1 MNKIL
6 TYLLGM
12 ALLFLLS
19 TCDTVYAQNLPN
31 QLKVPSFQDTH
42 SKTNQTQK
50 SSQKRPNRCA
60 EEKSGQRIPKPER
73 NRLDEEKGKKVA
85 VSGKRKKSRKTT
97 NTKKRKRKTNSEISE
112 DKNSQSAKQRGGK
125 KELEVKTERID
136 DIPLL
141 IGVMVLVG
149 YQRIIDKHI
158 PSHGNQRNLSWGWT
172 AVIWLAYILSEGDHR
187 KVALREYVRGM
198 KNALEQVTGK
208 EIDNLYFTDDRLAI
222 LLRHFSNR
230 QWWIKIENDLS
241 ENSIEVYELP
251 KKIVRCDATT
261 VSGYHKVV
269 EGGIFQFGNSKDDP
283 NRPQIKI
290 MTGSLDPL
298 GMPLATDVVSGENAD
313 DRLYVPVINRINSVL
328 KKSGVLYVGDCKL
341 SSFDNRLYIKGC
353 KGHYL
358 CPLPNTGETAEKK
371 DGWIEEGLLLDE
383 KDKLIKYTVIN
394 DKDKKEL
401 KAKGYEIE
409 RQQSGV
415 IDGKEK
421 KWTERVLIVNS
432 PAYAKQKEKGL
443 EKRLQNAE
451 KKIYALTP
459 AKGRGK
465 RQITDESELI
475 AAVKSILKK
484 HKVEGFLSYDYEK
497 EVETKTSYV
506 GKGRGSANRE
516 RKTIE
521 KIRYQIT
528 NVSRNKE
535 KIENEIKKY
544 GWKVYVTD
552 VSKKRLSFID
562 AMKCYRKEYRVE
574 RIFNM
579 LKSRLNIA
587 PFFVRRNDQVKGIT
601 NFLTLGVRALTL
613 IEYVVRRSL
622 KKDDGKLEGL
632 HPENPKKLTNIPTS
646 KKLLTAFSKITLT
659 IIESKNSVVRHLTP
673 LSQLQINILERLGL
687 KAAIYTKLE
696 IRQSV
701 NILNE

>member
-1 MNKIL
+1 MNRIL
-6 TYLLGM
+6 AYLFGI

-19 TCDTVYAQNLPN
+19 TCDIVYAQNLPN
-31 QLKVPSFQDTH
+31 QLKVPSFQNTH

-60 EEKSGQRIPKPER
+60 EEREGQRIPKPER
-73 NRLDEEKGKKVA
+73 NRLDEGKGKKVT
-85 VSGKRKKSRKTT
+85 VSRKRKKSRKTT
-97 NTKKRKRKTNSEISE
+97 NIKKRKRKTNSALSE
-112 DKNSQSAKQRGGK
+112 DEKPQSAKQRGGK
-125 KELEVKTERID
+125 KEPEVKTERVD

-187 KVALREYVRGM
+187 KVALREYVCGM
-198 KNALEQVTGK
+198 KNTLEQVTGK
-208 EIDNLYFTDDRLAI
+208 EIDELDFTDDRLAI
-222 LLRHFSNR
+222 LLKHFSNR
-230 QWWIKIENDLS
+230 KWWIKIENDLS

-251 KKIVRCDATT
+251 KEVVRCDATT

-283 NRPQIKI
+283 NRPQIKV

-298 GMPLATDVVSGENAD
+298 GMPLATDVVSGEHAD
-313 DRLYVPVINRINSVL
+313 DGLYIPVINRINSVL

-341 SSFDNRLYIKGC
+341 SSFENRLYIKGC

-358 CPLPNTGETAEKK
+358 CPLPNTGETAKK
-371 DGWIEEGLLLDE
+371 MAGWIEEGLFLNE

-394 DKDKKEL
+394 DKDKEEL

-415 IDGKEK
+415 IDGKQK
-421 KWTERVLIVNS
+421 RWTERVLIVNS

-459 AKGRGK
+459 ARGRGK

-475 AAVKSILKK
+475 TAVESILKK

-552 VSKKRLSFID
+552 VPKKRLGFID

-601 NFLTLGVRALTL
+601 HFLTLGVRTLTL

-622 KKDDGKLEGL
+622 KKDDSKLEGL

-659 IIESKNSVVRHLTP
+659 IIESKNSVTRHLTP

-687 KAAIYTKLE
+687 NAATYTKLE

>member
-1 MNKIL
+1 MNRISA
-6 TYLLGM
+6 YLFGM

-60 EEKSGQRIPKPER
+60 EERSGQRVPKPKR
-73 NRLDEEKGKKVA
+73 NRLDEGKGKKVT
-85 VSGKRKKSRKTT
+85 VSRKGKKSRRTT
-97 NTKKRKRKTNSEISE
+97 NIKKRKRKTNSALSE
-112 DKNSQSAKQRGGK
+112 DENPQSAKQRGGK

-141 IGVMVLVG
+141 IGVMILVG
-149 YQRIIDKHI
+149 YQKIIDKHI
-158 PSHGNQRNLSWGWT
+158 SSHGNQRNLSWGWT

-198 KNALEQVTGK
+198 KNTLEQVTGK
-208 EIDNLYFTDDRLAI
+208 EIDELDFTDDRLAI

-230 QWWIKIENDLS
+230 KWWIKIENDLS

-261 VSGYHKVV
+261 ASGYHKVV

-313 DRLYVPVINRINSVL
+313 DGLYVPVINRINSIL
-328 KKSGVLYVGDCKL
+328 KKPGVLYVGDCKL
-341 SSFDNRLYIKGC
+341 SSFENRLYIKGC

-358 CPLPNTGETAEKK
+358 CPLPNTGETAKKK
-371 DGWIEEGLLLDE
+371 DEWIEEGLLLDE
-383 KDKLIKYTVIN
+383 KDKLIRYTVIN
-394 DKDKKEL
+394 NKNKEEL

-459 AKGRGK
+459 ARGRGK
-465 RQITDESELI
+465 RQITDESELTT
-475 AAVKSILKK
+475 AVESILKK
-484 HKVEGFLSYDYEK
+484 HKVKDFLSYDYEK
-497 EVETKTSYV
+497 EVETKTRYI

-516 RKTIE
+516 RRTTE
-521 KIRYQIT
+521 NIRYQIT

-535 KIENEIKKY
+535 EIENEIKKY

-552 VSKKRLSFID
+552 VPKKRVGFID

-579 LKSRLNIA
+579 LKSRLTIA
-587 PFFVRRNDQVKGIT
+587 PFFVKRNDQVKGIT
-601 NFLTLGVRALTL
+601 HFLTLGVRTLTL

-622 KKDDGKLEGL
+622 KKDDSKLEGL
-632 HPENPKKLTNIPTS
+632 HPENPKKLTDIPTS

-659 IIESKNSVVRHLTP
+659 IIESKNSVIRHLTP

-687 KAAIYTKLE
+687 NAATYTRLE
-696 IRQSV
+696 IKQST
-701 NILNE
+701 NILSE

>member
-1 MNKIL
+1 MNRIL

-12 ALLFLLS
+12 ALFFLFS
-19 TCDTVYAQNLPN
+19 TCGTVYAQNLPN
-31 QLKVPSFQDTH
+31 QLKVSSLQDTH

-50 SSQKRPNRCA
+50 SSQRRPNHCA
-60 EEKSGQRIPKPER
+60 NERSGQHIPKPER
-73 NRLDEEKGKKVA
+73 NKLDEGKGKKVTA
-85 VSGKRKKSRKTT
+85 SRKKKKTRKTT
-97 NTKKRKRKTNSEISE
+97 IIKKRKRKTDPAVNE
-112 DKNSQSAKQRGGK
+112 DENHQSAKQRGGK
-125 KELEVKTERID
+125 KEFDVKTERID

-149 YQRIIDKHI
+149 YQRIIDQHI
-158 PSHGNQRNLSWGWT
+158 SSHGNQRNLSWGWT

-198 KNALEQVTGK
+198 ENALEQVTGK
-208 EIDNLYFTDDRLAI
+208 QIDELDFTDDRLAI
-222 LLRHFSNR
+222 VLRHFSNR
-230 QWWIKIENDLS
+230 KWWIKIENDLS
-241 ENSIEVYELP
+241 ANSIEVYELP

-283 NRPQIKI
+283 TRPQLKI

-298 GMPLATDVVSGENAD
+298 GMALATDVVSGEHAD
-313 DRLYVPVINRINSVL
+313 DGLYVPVIKRINAVL

-358 CPLPNTGETAEKK
+358 CPLPNTGETAKKK
-371 DGWIEEGLLLDE
+371 DAWIEEGLLLDE
-383 KDKLIKYTVIN
+383 KDKLIRYTVVN
-394 DKDKKEL
+394 NKNKEEL

-409 RQQSGV
+409 RQQSGL
-415 IDGKEK
+415 IDGKEE

-432 PAYAKQKEKGL
+432 PAYARQKEKGS

-459 AKGRGK
+459 ARGRGK
-465 RQITDESELI
+465 RQITDESKLI
-475 AAVKSILKK
+475 ASVESILKK
-484 HKVEGFLSYDYEK
+484 HKLEGFLSYDYEK

-552 VSKKRLSFID
+552 VPKKRLGFID

-601 NFLTLGVRALTL
+601 NFLTLGVRTLTL
-613 IEYVVRRSL
+613 IEYVIRRSL
-622 KKDDGKLEGL
+622 KKDDSKLEGL
-632 HPENPKKLTNIPTS
+632 HLENPKKLTNIPTS
-646 KKLLTAFSKITLT
+646 KKILTAFSKITLT

-673 LSQLQINILERLGL
+673 LSQLHINILERLGL
-687 KAAIYTKLE
+687 NAATYTKLE
-696 IRQSV
+696 IGQSV

>member
-1 MNKIL
+1 MNRIL
-6 TYLLGM
+6 AYLFGM
-12 ALLFLLS
+12 ALLFLLL

-31 QLKVPSFQDTH
+31 KLKVSSFQNTH

-50 SSQKRPNRCA
+50 SSQKRLNRCA
-60 EEKSGQRIPKPER
+60 EERSSQRIPKPER
-73 NRLDEEKGKKVA
+73 NRLDEGKGKKVA
-85 VSGKRKKSRKTT
+85 ISKKRKKSRKTT
-97 NTKKRKRKTNSEISE
+97 NIKKRKRKTNSALNE
-112 DKNSQSAKQRGGK
+112 DEKHQSAKQRGGK
-125 KELEVKTERID
+125 KELNVSTERVD

-158 PSHGNQRNLSWGWT
+158 SSHGNQRNLSWGWT

-187 KVALREYVRGM
+187 KVALREYVSGM
-198 KNALEQVTGK
+198 ENVLKQITGK
-208 EIDNLYFTDDRLAI
+208 KIDELDFTDDRLTI

-230 QWWIKIENDLS
+230 KWWIKIENDLS
-241 ENSIEVYELP
+241 ENAIEAYELP
-251 KKIVRCDATT
+251 KKVVRCDATT

-269 EGGIFQFGNSKDDP
+269 EEGIFQFGNSKDDP

-298 GMPLATDVVSGENAD
+298 GMPLATDVVSGERAD
-313 DRLYVPVINRINSVL
+313 DGLYIPVINRINSVL

-341 SSFDNRLYIKGC
+341 SSFDNRLHIKGS

-358 CPLPNTGETAEKK
+358 CPLPNTGETAKK
-371 DGWIEEGLLLDE
+371 MGGWIEEGLSLDE

-394 DKDKKEL
+394 DKDKEEL

-409 RQQSGV
+409 RQQSGG

-432 PAYAKQKEKGL
+432 PSYTKQKEKGL
-443 EKRLQNAE
+443 ENRLQNAE

-459 AKGRGK
+459 ARGRGK
-465 RQITDESELI
+465 IQITDESVLI
-475 AAVKSILKK
+475 VSVESILKK
-484 HKVEGFLSYDYEK
+484 HKVEGFLSYNYEK
-497 EVETKTSYV
+497 EVETTTKYV

-516 RKTIE
+516 QKTTE

-528 NVSRNKE
+528 NVSKNKE

-552 VSKKRLSFID
+552 VSKKRLGFID

-601 NFLTLGVRALTL
+601 HFLTLGVRALTL

-622 KKDDGKLEGL
+622 KKDDSKLEGL
-632 HPENPKKLTNIPTS
+632 HPENLKKLTNIPTS

-673 LSQLQINILERLGL
+673 LSRLQINILERLGL
-687 KAAIYTKLE
+687 NAATYTKLE
-696 IRQSV
+696 IKQSV

>member
-1 MNKIL
+1 
-6 TYLLGM
+6 
-12 ALLFLLS
+12 
-19 TCDTVYAQNLPN
+19 
-31 QLKVPSFQDTH
+31 
-42 SKTNQTQK
+42 
-50 SSQKRPNRCA
+50 
-60 EEKSGQRIPKPER
+60 
-73 NRLDEEKGKKVA
+73 
-85 VSGKRKKSRKTT
+85 
-97 NTKKRKRKTNSEISE
+97 
-112 DKNSQSAKQRGGK
+112 
-125 KELEVKTERID
+125 
-136 DIPLL
+136 
-141 IGVMVLVG
+141 
-149 YQRIIDKHI
+149 
-158 PSHGNQRNLSWGWT
+158 
-172 AVIWLAYILSEGDHR
+172 LAYILSEGDHR

-198 KNALEQVTGK
+198 KNVLEQVTGK
-208 EIDNLYFTDDRLAI
+208 EIDNLDFTDDRLAI

-290 MTGSLDPL
+290 MPGSLDPL

-341 SSFDNRLYIKGC
+341 SSFDNRLHIKEC

-383 KDKLIKYTVIN
+383 KDKLIRYTVIN
-394 DKDKKEL
+394 NKNKEEL

-409 RQQSGV
+409 RKQSGV
-415 IDGKEK
+415 INGKEK

-459 AKGRGK
+459 ARGRGK

-475 AAVKSILKK
+475 AAVESILKK

-516 RKTIE
+516 RKIIE

-528 NVSRNKE
+528 NVGRNKE

-552 VSKKRLSFID
+552 VSKKKLGFID

-601 NFLTLGVRALTL
+601 HFLTLGVRTLTL
-613 IEYVVRRSL
+613 IEYIVRRSL
-622 KKDDGKLEGL
+622 KKDDSKLEGL
-632 HPENPKKLTNIPTS
+632 HPENPKKLTNMPTS
-646 KKLLTAFSKITLT
+646 KKLLTVFSKITLT
-659 IIESKNSVVRHLTP
+659 IIESKNSVVR
-673 LSQLQINILERLGL
+673 QRLCHNC
-687 KAAIYTKLE
+687 KL
-696 IRQSV
+696 IF
-701 NILNE
+701 

>member
-1 MNKIL
+1 MNRIL
-6 TYLLGM
+6 AYLLGM

-73 NRLDEEKGKKVA
+73 NRLDEVKGKKVT
-85 VSGKRKKSRKTT
+85 VSRKR
-97 NTKKRKRKTNSEISE
+97 RKRKTNSEISDDE
-112 DKNSQSAKQRGGK
+112 NPKSTKQRGGK

-149 YQRIIDKHI
+149 YQKIIDKHI
-158 PSHGNQRNLSWGWT
+158 SSHGNQRNLSWGWT

-187 KVALREYVRGM
+187 KVALREYVSGM

-208 EIDNLYFTDDRLAI
+208 EIDELDFTDDRLAI

-230 QWWIKIENDLS
+230 KWWIKIENDLS

-261 VSGYHKVV
+261 ASGYHKVV

-313 DRLYVPVINRINSVL
+313 DRLYLPVINRINSVL
-328 KKSGVLYVGDCKL
+328 KKPGVLYVGDCKL
-341 SSFDNRLYIKGC
+341 SSFDNRLHIKGC

-358 CPLPNTGETAEKK
+358 CPLPNAGETAKK
-371 DGWIEEGLLLDE
+371 MDGWIEEGLFLDE
-383 KDKLIKYTVIN
+383 KDKLIRYTVIN
-394 DKDKKEL
+394 DKDKEEL

-409 RQQSGV
+409 RQQSEV

-459 AKGRGK
+459 ARGRGK

-475 AAVKSILKK
+475 AAMESILKK

-601 NFLTLGVRALTL
+601 HFLTLGVRTLTL

-622 KKDDGKLEGL
+622 KKDDSKLEGL
-632 HPENPKKLTNIPTS
+632 HSENPKKLTNIPTS

-687 KAAIYTKLE
+687 KAATYTKLE

>member
-6 TYLLGM
+6 AYLLGM

-19 TCDTVYAQNLPN
+19 TCDIVYAQNLPN
-31 QLKVPSFQDTH
+31 QLKVSSFQNTH

-73 NRLDEEKGKKVA
+73 NKLAEGKAKKVT
-85 VSGKRKKSRKTT
+85 GSRKTT
-97 NTKKRKRKTNSEISE
+97 NIKKKKRKTDSEMSDDE
-112 DKNSQSAKQRGGK
+112 NPKSAKQRCGK

-149 YQRIIDKHI
+149 YQKIIDKHI
-158 PSHGNQRNLSWGWT
+158 SSHGNQRNLSWGWT
-172 AVIWLAYILSEGDHR
+172 AVIWLASEGDHR
-187 KVALREYVRGM
+187 KVALREYVSGM
-198 KNALEQVTGK
+198 KNTLEQVSGK
-208 EIDNLYFTDDRLAI
+208 KIDELDFTDDRLAI

-230 QWWIKIENDLS
+230 KWWIKIENDLS
-241 ENSIEVYELP
+241 KNSIEVYDLP
-251 KKIVRCDATT
+251 KEVVRCDATT

-269 EGGIFQFGNSKDDP
+269 EEGIFQFGNSKDDP

-298 GMPLATDVVSGENAD
+298 GMPLATDVVSGEHAD
-313 DRLYVPVINRINSVL
+313 DGLYVPVINRINSVL

-341 SSFDNRLYIKGC
+341 SSFDNRLHIKGC

-358 CPLPNTGETAEKK
+358 CPLPNTGETAKK
-371 DGWIEEGLLLDE
+371 MAGWIEEGLFLDG

-409 RQQSGV
+409 RQQPGV

-421 KWTERVLIVNS
+421 EWTERVLIVNS
-432 PAYAKQKEKGL
+432 PAYAKQKERGL

-451 KKIYALTP
+451 KRIYALTP
-459 AKGRGK
+459 ARGPGK
-465 RQITDESELI
+465 RQITDESELV
-475 AAVKSILKK
+475 AAVESILKK
-484 HKVEGFLSYDYEK
+484 HNVKGFLNYDYEK

-552 VSKKRLSFID
+552 VPKKRLSFID
-562 AMKCYRKEYRVE
+562 AMKCYRNEYRVE

-587 PFFVRRNDQVKGIT
+587 PFFVKRNDQVKGIT
-601 NFLTLGVRALTL
+601 HFLTLGVRTLTL
-613 IEYVVRRSL
+613 IEYIVRRSL
-622 KKDDGKLEGL
+622 KKDDSKLEGL
-632 HPENPKKLTNIPTS
+632 HPENPKKLTDIPTS

-659 IIESKNSVVRHLTP
+659 IIESKNSVVKHLTP

-687 KAAIYTKLE
+687 NVANYTKLE

-701 NILNE
+701 NILSE

>member
-1 MNKIL
+1 
-6 TYLLGM
+6 
-12 ALLFLLS
+12 
-19 TCDTVYAQNLPN
+19 
-31 QLKVPSFQDTH
+31 
-42 SKTNQTQK
+42 
-50 SSQKRPNRCA
+50 
-60 EEKSGQRIPKPER
+60 
-73 NRLDEEKGKKVA
+73 
-85 VSGKRKKSRKTT
+85 
-97 NTKKRKRKTNSEISE
+97 
-112 DKNSQSAKQRGGK
+112 
-125 KELEVKTERID
+125 
-136 DIPLL
+136 
-141 IGVMVLVG
+141 
-149 YQRIIDKHI
+149 
-158 PSHGNQRNLSWGWT
+158 
-172 AVIWLAYILSEGDHR
+172 
-187 KVALREYVRGM
+187 M
-198 KNALEQVTGK
+198 KNTLEQVTGK
-208 EIDNLYFTDDRLAI
+208 EIDELDFTDDRLAI

-230 QWWIKIENDLS
+230 KWWIKIENDLS

-251 KKIVRCDATT
+251 KKTVRCDATT

-269 EGGIFQFGNSKDDP
+269 EGGVFQFGNSKDDP
-283 NRPQIKI
+283 NRAQIKI

-298 GMPLATDVVSGENAD
+298 GMPLATDVVSGAHAD
-313 DRLYVPVINRINSVL
+313 DGLYIPVINRINSVL

-341 SSFDNRLYIKGC
+341 SSFENRLYIKGC

-358 CPLPNTGETAEKK
+358 CPLPNTGETAKKK
-371 DGWIEEGLLLDE
+371 DEWVKEGLLLDE

-394 DKDKKEL
+394 NKNKEEL

-409 RQQSGV
+409 RQQSVV

-421 KWTERVLIVNS
+421 KWTERVLVVNS
-432 PAYAKQKEKGL
+432 PAYAIQKEKGL
-443 EKRLQNAE
+443 EKRLQNAK

-459 AKGRGK
+459 ARGRGK
-465 RQITDESELI
+465 RQITDESELT
-475 AAVKSILKK
+475 AAVESILKK
-484 HKVEGFLSYDYEK
+484 HKVEDFLSYDYEK
-497 EVETKTSYV
+497 EVETKTKYV

-516 RKTIE
+516 RETIE

-528 NVSRNKE
+528 NVSRKKE

-544 GWKVYVTD
+544 GWKAYVTD

-587 PFFVRRNDQVKGIT
+587 PFFVRRKDQVKGIT
-601 NFLTLGVRALTL
+601 HFLTLGVRTLTL

-622 KKDDGKLEGL
+622 KKDGSKLEGL

-646 KKLLTAFSKITLT
+646 KKLLTIFSKITLT
-659 IIESKNSVVRHLTP
+659 IIESKNSVARHLTP

-687 KAAIYTKLE
+687 NAATYTKLE

>member
-1 MNKIL
+1 MNRIL
-6 TYLLGM
+6 AYLLGM

-31 QLKVPSFQDTH
+31 QLKVPSLQDTH

-60 EEKSGQRIPKPER
+60 EERSGQRIPKPER
-73 NRLDEEKGKKVA
+73 NRLDEGKGKKVP
-85 VSGKRKKSRKTT
+85 VPRKKKKSRNTT
-97 NTKKRKRKTNSEISE
+97 NIKKRKPKTDPAVNE
-112 DKNSQSAKQRGGK
+112 DENHQSAKQRGAN
-125 KELEVKTERID
+125 KEFDVKTERID

-149 YQRIIDKHI
+149 YQRIIDEHI
-158 PSHGNQRNLSWGWT
+158 SSHGNQRNLSWGWT

-208 EIDNLYFTDDRLAI
+208 EIDELDFTDDRLAI

-230 QWWIKIENDLS
+230 KWWIKIENDLS
-241 ENSIEVYELP
+241 ANSIEVYELP

-261 VSGYHKVV
+261 VSGYHNVA
-269 EGGIFQFGNSKDDP
+269 EGGIFQYGNSKDDP

-298 GMPLATDVVSGENAD
+298 GMPLATDVVSGEHAD
-313 DRLYVPVINRINSVL
+313 DGLYVPVINRINSVL

-341 SSFDNRLYIKGC
+341 SSFDNRLHIKGC

-358 CPLPNTGETAEKK
+358 CPLPNTGETAKKK
-371 DGWIEEGLLLDE
+371 DVWIEEGLLLDE
-383 KDKLIKYTVIN
+383 KDKLIRYTVIN
-394 DKDKKEL
+394 NKNKEEL
-401 KAKGYEIE
+401 KTKGYEIE
-409 RQQSGV
+409 RHQSGV

-432 PAYAKQKEKGL
+432 PAYARQKEKGL
-443 EKRLQNAE
+443 EKRLQNAA
-451 KKIYALTP
+451 KRIYALTP
-459 AKGRGK
+459 ARGRGK

-475 AAVKSILKK
+475 ATVESILKK

-521 KIRYQIT
+521 NIRYQIT

-535 KIENEIKKY
+535 NIENEIKKY

-552 VSKKRLSFID
+552 VSKNGLGFID

-601 NFLTLGVRALTL
+601 HFLTLGVRTLTL
-613 IEYVVRRSL
+613 IEYVIRRSL
-622 KKDDGKLEGL
+622 KKDDSKLEGL
-632 HPENPKKLTNIPTS
+632 HLENPKKLTNIPTS

-687 KAAIYTKLE
+687 NAATYTKLE

>member
-1 MNKIL
+1 MNRIL

-12 ALLFLLS
+12 ALFFLFS
-19 TCDTVYAQNLPN
+19 TCGTVYAQNLPN
-31 QLKVPSFQDTH
+31 QLKVSSLQDTH

-50 SSQKRPNRCA
+50 SSQRRPNHCA
-60 EEKSGQRIPKPER
+60 NERSGQHIPKPER
-73 NRLDEEKGKKVA
+73 NKLDEGKGKKVTA
-85 VSGKRKKSRKTT
+85 SRKKKKTRKTT
-97 NTKKRKRKTNSEISE
+97 IIKKRKRKTDPAVNE
-112 DKNSQSAKQRGGK
+112 DENHQSAKQRGGK
-125 KELEVKTERID
+125 KEFDVKTERID

-149 YQRIIDKHI
+149 YQRIIDQHI
-158 PSHGNQRNLSWGWT
+158 SSHGNQRNLSWGWT

-198 KNALEQVTGK
+198 ENALEQVTGK
-208 EIDNLYFTDDRLAI
+208 QIDELDFTDDRLAI
-222 LLRHFSNR
+222 VLRHFSNR
-230 QWWIKIENDLS
+230 KWWIKIENDLS
-241 ENSIEVYELP
+241 ANSIEVYELP

-283 NRPQIKI
+283 NRPQLKI

-298 GMPLATDVVSGENAD
+298 GMALATDVVSGEHAD
-313 DRLYVPVINRINSVL
+313 DGLYVPVIKRINAVL

-358 CPLPNTGETAEKK
+358 CPLPNTGETAKKK
-371 DGWIEEGLLLDE
+371 DAWIEEGLLLDE
-383 KDKLIKYTVIN
+383 KDKLIRYTVVN
-394 DKDKKEL
+394 NKNKEEL

-409 RQQSGV
+409 RQQSGL
-415 IDGKEK
+415 IDGKEQ

-432 PAYAKQKEKGL
+432 PAYARQKEKGS

-459 AKGRGK
+459 ARGRGK

-475 AAVKSILKK
+475 ASVESILKK
-484 HKVEGFLSYDYEK
+484 HKLEGFLSYDYEK

-552 VSKKRLSFID
+552 VPKKRLGFID

-601 NFLTLGVRALTL
+601 NFLTLGVRTLTL
-613 IEYVVRRSL
+613 IEYVIRRSL
-622 KKDDGKLEGL
+622 KKDDSKLEGL
-632 HPENPKKLTNIPTS
+632 HLENPKKLTNIPTS
-646 KKLLTAFSKITLT
+646 KKILTAFSKITLT

-673 LSQLQINILERLGL
+673 LSQLHINILERLGL
-687 KAAIYTKLE
+687 NAATYTKLE
-696 IRQSV
+696 IGQSV

>member
-1 MNKIL
+1 M
-6 TYLLGM
+6 
-12 ALLFLLS
+12 FS
-19 TCDTVYAQNLPN
+19 TCDTVCAQNLPN
-31 QLKVPSFQDTH
+31 QLKVSSFQNTH

-50 SSQKRPNRCA
+50 SFQKRPHRCA
-60 EEKSGQRIPKPER
+60 EKRSGQRIPKPER
-73 NRLDEEKGKKVA
+73 NRFYE
-85 VSGKRKKSRKTT
+85 GKRKKVAASRKRKRSQKTT
-97 NTKKRKRKTNSEISE
+97 NIKKRKRKTNSALSE
-112 DKNSQSAKQRGGK
+112 VENPQSTKQRGGK
-125 KELEVKTERID
+125 KVLDVKTERID
-136 DIPLL
+136 DVPLL
-141 IGVMVLVG
+141 IGVMILVG
-149 YQRIIDKHI
+149 YQGIIDTYI

-198 KNALEQVTGK
+198 KNTLEQVTGK
-208 EIDNLYFTDDRLAI
+208 EIDELDFTDDRLAI

-230 QWWIKIENDLS
+230 KWWIKIENDLS

-251 KKIVRCDATT
+251 EKIVRCDATT
-261 VSGYHKVV
+261 VSGYHKVI
-269 EGGIFQFGNSKDDP
+269 EGGMFQFGNSKDDP

-313 DRLYVPVINRINSVL
+313 DRLYIPVINRINSVL
-328 KKSGVLYVGDCKL
+328 KKTGVLYVGDCKL
-341 SSFDNRLYIKGC
+341 SSFENRLYIKGC

-358 CPLPNTGETAEKK
+358 SPLPNTGETTKK
-371 DGWIEEGLLLDE
+371 MDSWVEEGVFLDE
-383 KDKLIKYTVIN
+383 KDELTKYTVIN
-394 DKDKKEL
+394 NKNKEEL
-401 KAKGYEIE
+401 KAKGYEVE

-415 IDGKEK
+415 IDGEEK

-459 AKGRGK
+459 ERGRGK
-465 RQITDESELI
+465 RQIKDEPVLTT
-475 AAVKSILKK
+475 AVEAILKR
-484 HKVEGFLSYDYEK
+484 HKVEDFLSYDYEK
-497 EVETKTSYV
+497 EVEIETKYI

-516 RKTIE
+516 RTTIE
-521 KIRYQIT
+521 KVRYQIT
-528 NVSRNKE
+528 NVTRNKE
-535 KIENEIKKY
+535 KIDNEIKKY

-552 VSKKRLSFID
+552 VPKKRLGLID

-574 RIFNM
+574 RIFNL

-587 PFFVRRNDQVKGIT
+587 PFFVKRKDQVKGIT
-601 NFLTLGVRALTL
+601 NFLTLGVRTLTL

-622 KKDDGKLEGL
+622 KKDGSKLEGL
-632 HPENPKKLTNIPTS
+632 HPENPKKLTDIPTS

-659 IIESKNSVVRHLTP
+659 IVKVGNSVARHLTP

-687 KAAIYTKLE
+687 NAAIYTKLE

>member
-1 MNKIL
+1 MNRIL
-6 TYLLGM
+6 AYLLGM
-12 ALLFLLS
+12 TLVFLLS

-31 QLKVPSFQDTH
+31 QLKVSSFQNTH

-60 EEKSGQRIPKPER
+60 EERSGQHIPKPER
-73 NRLDEEKGKKVA
+73 NRLDGGKGGKVTVSRKK
-85 VSGKRKKSRKTT
+85 KKSRKTT
-97 NTKKRKRKTNSEISE
+97 NIKKRKRKTDPAVNE
-112 DKNSQSAKQRGGK
+112 DENHQSAKQRDGK
-125 KELEVKTERID
+125 KEFDVKTERVD

-141 IGVMVLVG
+141 IGVMALVG
-149 YQRIIDKHI
+149 YQRIIDKHT

-208 EIDNLYFTDDRLAI
+208 KIDELDFTDDRLAI

-230 QWWIKIENDLS
+230 KWWIKIENDLS

-251 KKIVRCDATT
+251 KEIVRCDATT

-269 EGGIFQFGNSKDDP
+269 EGGVFQFGNSKDDP

-298 GMPLATDVVSGENAD
+298 GMPVATDVVSGENAD
-313 DRLYVPVINRINSVL
+313 DELYVPVINRMNSVL

-341 SSFDNRLYIKGC
+341 SSFENRLYIKGC

-358 CPLPNTGETAEKK
+358 CPLPNTGETAKKK
-371 DGWIEEGLLLDE
+371 DEWIEEGLLLDE
-383 KDKLIKYTVIN
+383 KEKLIRYTVIN
-394 DKDKKEL
+394 NKNKEEL

-409 RQQSGV
+409 RHQSGV

-421 KWTERVLIVNS
+421 KWIERVLIVNS

-459 AKGRGK
+459 ARGRGK
-465 RQITDESELI
+465 RQITDESELT
-475 AAVKSILKK
+475 AAVESILEK
-484 HKVEGFLSYDYEK
+484 HKVEDFLSYDYEK
-497 EVETKTSYV
+497 EVETKTRYV

-516 RKTIE
+516 RKTTE

-535 KIENEIKKY
+535 KIDDEIKKY

-587 PFFVRRNDQVKGIT
+587 PLFVRRNDQVKGIT
-601 NFLTLGVRALTL
+601 HFLTLGVRTLTL
-613 IEYVVRRSL
+613 IEYIVRRSL
-622 KKDDGKLEGL
+622 KKDDSKLEGL
-632 HPENPKKLTNIPTS
+632 HPENPKKLTDIPTS
-646 KKLLTAFSKITLT
+646 KKLLIAFSKITLT

-687 KAAIYTKLE
+687 NAATYTKLE

-701 NILNE
+701 NILSE

>member
-1 MNKIL
+1 MI
-6 TYLLGM
+6 
-12 ALLFLLS
+12 
-19 TCDTVYAQNLPN
+19 
-31 QLKVPSFQDTH
+31 
-42 SKTNQTQK
+42 
-50 SSQKRPNRCA
+50 
-60 EEKSGQRIPKPER
+60 
-73 NRLDEEKGKKVA
+73 
-85 VSGKRKKSRKTT
+85 
-97 NTKKRKRKTNSEISE
+97 
-112 DKNSQSAKQRGGK
+112 
-125 KELEVKTERID
+125 
-136 DIPLL
+136 
-141 IGVMVLVG
+141 LVG
-149 YQRIIDKHI
+149 FQRIIDKHV

-198 KNALEQVTGK
+198 KNTLEQVTGK
-208 EIDNLYFTDDRLAI
+208 EIDELDFTDDRLAI
-222 LLRHFSNR
+222 LLKHFSNR
-230 QWWIKIENDLS
+230 KWWIKIENDLS
-241 ENSIEVYELP
+241 ENSVEVYELP
-251 KKIVRCDATT
+251 KDTVRCDATT
-261 VSGYHKVV
+261 VSGCHKVV

-298 GMPLATDVVSGENAD
+298 GMPLATDVVSGEHAD
-313 DRLYVPVINRINSVL
+313 DRLYIPVINRINSVL

-358 CPLPNTGETAEKK
+358 CPLPNTGDTAKK
-371 DGWIEEGLLLDE
+371 MAGWIEKGLLLDE
-383 KDKLIKYTVIN
+383 KDKLIRYTVTN
-394 DKDKKEL
+394 NKNKEEL

-409 RQQSGV
+409 RQQSVV
-415 IDGKEK
+415 IDEKEK

-432 PAYAKQKEKGL
+432 PSYTKQKEKGL

-459 AKGRGK
+459 ARGRGK
-465 RQITDESELI
+465 RQITDESVLT
-475 AAVKSILKK
+475 AVVESILKK

-506 GKGRGSANRE
+506 GKGRGSENRE

-528 NVSRNKE
+528 NVGRNKE

-552 VSKKRLSFID
+552 VSKKRLKFID

-587 PFFVRRNDQVKGIT
+587 PFFVKRKDQVKGIT
-601 NFLTLGVRALTL
+601 HFLTLGVRTLTL

-622 KKDDGKLEGL
+622 KKDDSKLEGL
-632 HPENPKKLTNIPTS
+632 HSENPKKLTDIPTS
-646 KKLLTAFSKITLT
+646 KKLLTAFSKLTLT

-687 KAAIYTKLE
+687 NAATYTKLE